1 MRFPSSIRGKITLG
15 YFAAVAV
22 IIGLSMFTLMELWYL
37 EEKITFANVIGEFF
51 DMTLEIRR
59 FEKNFFL
66 YEQEEDYRESMTY
79 VVKAQAALSANRNA
93 FKSLLQPGQ
102 ISALDMSLTRYKEL
116 FEQFAAIGKDN
127 VEKKTFLK
135 IDIRRLGKEIVTIA
149 ESLSNQE
156 RRISQLMLRMMRD
169 VLIFSIVLLSLIGI
183 AIGQFLSTMVV
194 RPLKELEQNMEK
206 IALGGLEKI
215 SMKSKDREIVSLTNA
230 FNKMLRELEIRQRHI
245 LQSEKL
251 ASLGTLMAGIAH
263 EINNPLSN
271 ISTSC
276 QILEEEIEDPD
287 LEYKKQLLTQI
298 EEQTDRARN
307 IVRSLLDFS
316 REKVFKR
323 EVLPLRRLV
332 EDTVKFIKAHIPA
345 GVSLRVDIPEDV
357 VIFAD
362 KQRMQQAFLNL
373 IKNAAESIED
383 EGTVSVTARKQS
395 GHDIDAA
402 QRMGPFKY
410 MGNRD
415 RCVADISTVDIEIKD
430 TGSGIPPEHLE
441 RIFDPFFTTK
451 DVGKG
456 SGLGLSIVYEIIDEH
471 GGCIAVDSMV
481 GKGTTFLIRLPAK
494 E

>member
-22 IIGLSMFTLMELWYL
+22 IIGLSLFTLMELWYL

-66 YEQEEDYRESMTY
+66 YEQQEDYRENMTY
-79 VVKAQAALSANRNA
+79 VVKAQAALSANRKA
-93 FKSLLQPGQ
+93 FKTLLEPGQ
-102 ISALDMSLTRYKEL
+102 IGALDMSLTRYKQL
-116 FEQFAAIGKDN
+116 VEQFAALGKDD
-127 VEKKTFLK
+127 VEKRTSLG

-169 VLIFSIVLLSLIGI
+169 VLIFSIILLSLIGI

-194 RPLKELEQNMEK
+194 RPLKELEQSMEK

-230 FNKMLRELEIRQRHI
+230 FNKMLRELELRQRHI

-287 LEYKKQLLTQI
+287 LDYKKQLLTQI

-323 EVLPLRRLV
+323 ELLPLRRLV

-395 GHDIDAA
+395 GPDSDAT